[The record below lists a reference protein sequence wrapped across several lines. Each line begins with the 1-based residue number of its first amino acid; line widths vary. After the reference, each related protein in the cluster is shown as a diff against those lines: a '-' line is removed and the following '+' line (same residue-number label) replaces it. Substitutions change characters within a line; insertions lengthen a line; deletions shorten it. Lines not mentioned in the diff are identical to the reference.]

1 MLFHYDGQVD
11 AWMDMEWSPQAI
23 HVMAA
28 NQTKWWYAKR
38 FLHPD
43 IVARYNYIFLWDED
57 LGVEN
62 FHADSWLRFVLKS
75 LQYKRYHPC
84 ATSGL
89 NKVLVIG
96 DRYLNIMEDEGLEI
110 SQPALASSSSEVHHI
125 LTVRQPTERV
135 HRRLITGTGWNS
147 CNANSTGPPC
157 TGSFPWPEFDLL
169 FAEQNDLV
177 HAWGLDY
184 KLGYC
189 AQGVRSEKVGIIDSE
204 YIVHEGIP
212 SLGGQPHDKTA
223 ESQTNLRTANVL
235 DASLLDP
242 DAVDTRGE
250 IRNRSNVELQAFSR
264 RWRRAAASDPEWMD
278 PFKVELP
285 SEENHYAVETKP
297 DGRFAPVDPSAKQAK
312 KASRN
317 KARGPNRTG

>member
-1 MLFHYDGQVD
+1 MVAVRVQF
-11 AWMDMEWSPQAI
+11 I
-23 HVMAA
+23 FRAA
-28 NQTKWWYAKR
+28 PFR
-38 FLHPD
+38 
-43 IVARYNYIFLWDED
+43 
-57 LGVEN
+57 
-62 FHADSWLRFVLKS
+62 
-75 LQYKRYHPC
+75 
-84 ATSGL
+84 GL
-89 NKVLVIG
+89 N
-96 DRYLNIMEDEGLEI
+96 
-110 SQPALASSSSEVHHI
+110 
-125 LTVRQPTERV
+125 LT
-135 HRRLITGTGWNS
+135 S
-147 CNANSTGPPC
+147 
-157 TGSFPWPEFDLL
+157 L

-212 SLGGQPHDKTA
+212 SLGGQPHDK
-223 ESQTNLRTANVL
+223 
-235 DASLLDP
+235 DP

-250 IRNRSNVELQAFSR
+250 IRNRSKVELQAFSR